1 MSRHH
6 ILPPIVYTPAPP
18 KPKETRRR
26 RGVGFAQGTGDV
38 DETEETSDVS
48 NAAPARG
55 AAALPQHSIP
65 VEAAERRLHPTTGNL
80 SDGTLNMAILNFG
93 NDDQLGKG
101 PDYVGLHHF
110 GVLVDD
116 LASAR
121 KHVEAL
127 GGDCFRH
134 TPPPGH
140 TGFYETKFHGPDG
153 VVFDIS
159 EHPWPGLSAEDKGK
173 AKVKA
178 EAAE

>member
-1 MSRHH
+1 
-6 ILPPIVYTPAPP
+6 
-18 KPKETRRR
+18 
-26 RGVGFAQGTGDV
+26 
-38 DETEETSDVS
+38 
-48 NAAPARG
+48 
-55 AAALPQHSIP
+55 
-65 VEAAERRLHPTTGNL
+65 
-80 SDGTLNMAILNFG
+80 MAILNFG

-121 KHVEAL
+121 RHVEAL

-159 EHPWPGLSAEDKGK
+159 EHPWPGLSAEDQVR